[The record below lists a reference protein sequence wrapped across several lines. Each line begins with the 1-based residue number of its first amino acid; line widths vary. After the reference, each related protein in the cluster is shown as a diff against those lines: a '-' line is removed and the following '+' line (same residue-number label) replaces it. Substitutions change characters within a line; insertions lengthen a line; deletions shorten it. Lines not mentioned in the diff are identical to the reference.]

1 MHFGKPT
8 NKAHIADTN
17 GELDQSCLHDLELN
31 ENFCF
36 SLICSR
42 NFTKILPRID
52 LIFVFTSL
60 ALISTVFITFIK
72 KQAVVINA
80 RYGFISYLDI
90 C

>member
-17 GELDQSCLHDLELN
+17 GELDQSCLHDLDSN
-31 ENFCF
+31 VNFCF
-36 SLICSR
+36 SLISSR
-42 NFTKILPRID
+42 IFTKILPRID